1 MKQLHILHLYPN
13 ELNTYGDHGN
23 VLTLRRRTEWHGMQ
37 PVAHYHHPKA
47 ALPKQIDIV
56 IGGGGQDSAQA
67 DVQADILKIGEKL
80 RNLSDQQVPMLL
92 ICGTYQLFGHRYT
105 THTGE
110 EVKGI
115 DIFDAET
122 IGGQKRMIGNVMVK
136 SDFGILFGFENHS
149 GQTFLGKSQ
158 APLGKVL
165 RGGGN
170 NGKDKTEGART
181 NNVFGTYLH
190 GPFLP
195 NNPQFCDELIKMAVE
210 NHGGLYHQPGI
221 DDSLSMA
228 ARTNGRRRHY

>member
-1 MKQLHILHLYPN
+1 MMQLHILHLYPN

-23 VLTLRRRTEWHGMQ
+23 ALTLKKRAQWHGLE
-37 PVAHYHHPKA
+37 PIVHHHHPGSQ
-47 ALPKQIDIV
+47 LPSSIDIV

-67 DVQADILKIGEKL
+67 DVQTDILRIKDTIHE
-80 RNLSDQQVPMLL
+80 LSDKGTPMIV
-92 ICGTYQLFGHRYT
+92 ICGTYQLFGHRYV
-105 THTGE
+105 THAKE

-115 DIFDAET
+115 GIFDAET
-122 IGGQKRMIGNVMVK
+122 FGGQERMIGNVMVV
-136 SDFGILFGFENHS
+136 SEFGQLFGFENHS
-149 GQTFLGKSQ
+149 GQTFLGPAQ

-195 NNPQFCDELIKMAVE
+195 NNTHFCDELISLAAKKRYGDFKLLE
-210 NHGGLYHQPGI
+210 I
-221 DDSLSMA
+221 DDSIA
-228 ARTNGRRRHY
+228 IKAREQARHRSY